1 MTAAAAASAAAT
13 RRKSRFVA
21 YLRVST
27 DHQGIRGLG
36 MDAQRASISGY
47 IERAGGELVAEYVEV
62 ESGRRSDRPKLRE
75 ALAACQRLGAR
86 LIISKLDRLSRSVSF
101 ISKLM
106 DSRADFLIV
115 DMPDANRL
123 TLHLMAAIA
132 ENEREMISRRTKE
145 ALQAAKARGVTLGTP
160 ANLQTEAAA
169 KGRHLGLKV
178 SRERAR
184 KFAERMSGQVKR
196 LRGEGLSLRA
206 IARVLNEEGALT
218 ASGKGTWT
226 AAGVRKVL
234 LLG

>member
-1 MTAAAAASAAAT
+1 MTAAAAAA

-47 IERAGGELVAEYVEV
+47 IERAAGELVAEFVEV
-62 ESGRRSDRPKLRE
+62 ESGKRADRPQLRA

-101 ISKLM
+101 IANLM

-145 ALQAAKARGVTLGTP
+145 ALQAARARGVKLGTP
-160 ANLQTEAAA
+160 TNLTTAAA
-169 KGRHLGLKV
+169 LRGRKLGLQV
-178 SRERAR
+178 SKERAR
-184 KFAERMSGQVKR
+184 RFAERMSGQVER
-196 LRGEGLSLRA
+196 LRREGNSLRA
-206 IARVLNEEGALT
+206 IARQLNEEGALT

-226 AAGVRKVL
+226 ADAVRRVL
-234 LLG
+234 NA

>member
-1 MTAAAAASAAAT
+1 MTAAAAAA

-27 DHQGIRGLG
+27 DHQGLRGLG

-47 IERAGGELVAEYVEV
+47 IERAAGELVAEYVEV
-62 ESGRRSDRPKLRE
+62 ESGKRADRPKLRE

-101 ISKLM
+101 IANLM
-106 DSRADFLIV
+106 NSRADFLIV

-145 ALQAAKARGVTLGTP
+145 ALQAARARGVRLGTP
-160 ANLQTEAAA
+160 ANLTTAAA
-169 KGRHLGLKV
+169 LRGRKLGLQV
-178 SRERAR
+178 SKERAR
-184 KFAERMSGQVKR
+184 RFAERMSGQVER
-196 LRGEGLSLRA
+196 LRREGNSLRA
-206 IARVLNEEGALT
+206 IARQLNEEGALT
-218 ASGKGTWT
+218 ASGKGAWT
-226 AAGVRKVL
+226 ADAVRRVL
-234 LLG
+234 NA